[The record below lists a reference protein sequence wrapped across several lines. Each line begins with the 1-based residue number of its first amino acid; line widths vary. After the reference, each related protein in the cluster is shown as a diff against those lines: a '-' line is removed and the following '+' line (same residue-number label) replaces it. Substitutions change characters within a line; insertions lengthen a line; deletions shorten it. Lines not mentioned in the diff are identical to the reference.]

1 MQEQDPVASTS
12 GQAEGIVQTTSFG
25 VLSRNPFVNFA
36 RSYHRKGLRVSEA
49 IKRAAHD
56 WNRLTPEDKE
66 PYQREAAA
74 ALYRGRTGNRTFN
87 RILKLLDDA
96 ANASDA
102 TRTSTTLASVGRMTK
117 RWTLRSY
124 RSAIS
129 HATFPQLPPTR
140 RRRAVPR
147 RNAQSQSQMYT

>member
-1 MQEQDPVASTS
+1 MQNQDPVPSTS
-12 GQAEGIVQTTSFG
+12 GQAEDATQVTPFDE
-25 VLSRNPFVNFA
+25 LSRNPFVNFA
-36 RSYHRKGLRVSEA
+36 RPYHRKGLRASEA
-49 IKRAAHD
+49 IKRAAQD

-74 ALYRGRTGNRTFN
+74 ALYRGRTRNRTFN

-96 ANASDA
+96 ENSSDA
-102 TRTSTTLASVGRMTK
+102 TRTSTTLARIGRMTN
-117 RWTLRSY
+117 RWALRSY

-140 RRRAVPR
+140 RRRAAP
-147 RNAQSQSQMYT
+147 QSESQMYT